1 MRPRPTAG
9 ALLPAGRLLVLL
21 GRFHFQSG
29 GYFCAAGGAMG
40 GWGDLNTLNWKRE
53 ALDVELEA
61 VGAQEW
67 GGGVSQVPRLI
78 AGSFSPVA
86 LYLWVDLGSSPPR
99 TSKHRYVDARA

>member
-67 GGGVSQVPRLI
+67 GGGGFPR
-78 AGSFSPVA
+78 SPA
-86 LYLWVDLGSSPPR
+86 SLLAAFHL
-99 TSKHRYVDARA
+99 